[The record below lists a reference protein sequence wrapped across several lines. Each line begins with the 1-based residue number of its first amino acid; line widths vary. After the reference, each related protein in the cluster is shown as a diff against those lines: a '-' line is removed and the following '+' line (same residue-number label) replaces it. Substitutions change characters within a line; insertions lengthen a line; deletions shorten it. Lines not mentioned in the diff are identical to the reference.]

1 MNWRSNKIWLP
12 LLIVCVLGLFLSFG
26 MSQKATS
33 VHKTSPRVYK
43 GLPPLLGIPPPLAA
57 VPAPTNY
64 LDLVLKVG
72 SCLGALMTLLNL
84 IEKVVKWLRPKKMM
98 RGGDTDGT
106 QD

>member
-1 MNWRSNKIWLP
+1 MTWRSNRIWLP
-12 LLIVCVLGLFLSFG
+12 LLIICLGFLILTPFTA
-26 MSQKATS
+26 QKA
-33 VHKTSPRVYK
+33 VSPQAYK
-43 GLPPLLGIPPPLAA
+43 SLPPFLGTSLPLAV

-98 RGGDTDGT
+98 RGGDTDAAES
-106 QD
+106 